1 MVVELLFGNRVD
13 PLPLPFGAVSARDY
27 LTFLHW
33 KKLFEI
39 IPLTTTDA
47 QIVLKHKTLMYN
59 KNNKDKDKDKD
70 QNENIYKEDDR
81 FIIDNLREQF
91 FNSSKNDPTNKRN
104 RTGGT
109 ESGPEH
115 LESDFLESLIVSASY
130 EEWLQI
136 NLPLKQIGIYLGK
149 IGLDWIGLDWIGLD

>member
-1 MVVELLFGNRVD
+1 MIYFLFTFYLLFYVLQGDILVVELLFGNRVD

-39 IPLTTTDA
+39 IPLSTTDA

-70 QNENIYKEDDR
+70 KDQKVNH
-81 FIIDNLREQF
+81 
-91 FNSSKNDPTNKRN
+91 KNK
-104 RTGGT
+104 
-109 ESGPEH
+109 
-115 LESDFLESLIVSASY
+115 
-130 EEWLQI
+130 
-136 NLPLKQIGIYLGK
+136 
-149 IGLDWIGLDWIGLD
+149 